1 MIELLATR
9 TMSLQVIP
17 ASPIQCLPVDILWH
31 IFEYVCF
38 GDPLSGPLNVSQVS
52 CGWRQVSLNYPFIWS
67 KISIRLNSPSAT
79 SPSKHLLASAFFE
92 RSKNVPIGLY
102 IYAARLFEPVERN
115 IMIEMLLRNSRRFRC
130 LYIIANED
138 YLANQL
144 WMEMGHIPMPNL
156 EAFDTVVS
164 GTTSSSISLTTSRTN
179 RMPTNPDDN
188 VNIIPPVYFDDSLVY
203 WNYWNPTGLT
213 ALTLDATGLW
223 SPPDLDELYHVL
235 ATTRH
240 TLQNF
245 RYQGP
250 ISSNS
255 TEVNTRSRLEFPK
268 LHSLALLC
276 HNNMAP
282 LLWVMIIPTLKSLIL
297 RDYTMYPATI
307 PIEVTNDDEPTLP
320 ISYDNHGLIQNIKQ
334 WTTVNHL
341 EIYGINNSDLQ
352 SDNLSELSS
361 YVKSLKEL
369 SSLVL
374 YGIGVATSI
383 AHSLFQEQH
392 DQTEE
397 ALLPKLSC
405 LLLAVQV
412 NMSHFFVSRQSH
424 RLPRLQKLI
433 LNSENV
439 NRMNCID
446 ILWKN
451 CDNIFVIAD
460 PEIGEFNSIEEVKL
474 TRHE

>member
-17 ASPIQCLPVDILWH
+17 ASPIQCLPVDILRH
-31 IFEYVCF
+31 IFKYVCF
-38 GDPLSGPLNVSQVS
+38 DDPLGGPVNVSQVS
-52 CGWRQVSLNYPFIWS
+52 WWWRQVSLNYPFIWS
-67 KISIRLNSPSAT
+67 NISIRLNPSSAT
-79 SPSKHLLASAFFE
+79 SPSKHPLVSAFFE
-92 RSKNVPIGLY
+92 RSKNVSISLY
-102 IYAARLFEPVERN
+102 IYAARLFEPEEKN
-115 IMIEMLLRNSRRFRC
+115 TMIEMLLRNSRRFRC

-144 WMEMGHIPMPNL
+144 WMEMDNIPMPNL
-156 EAFDTVVS
+156 EAFDTAVS
-164 GTTSSSISLTTSRTN
+164 GTSSISL
-179 RMPTNPDDN
+179 RMPTIDDSDN
-188 VNIIPPVYFDDSLVY
+188 VNIIPPVDPDDSLVY

-240 TLQNF
+240 TLQF
-245 RYQGP
+245 FQYQGP
-250 ISSNS
+250 ISSNN
-255 TEVNTRSRLEFPK
+255 TEVNTRSRLEFPE

-276 HNNMAP
+276 HNNMVP
-282 LLWVMIIPTLKSLIL
+282 LLKVMIIPTLKSLIL
-297 RDYTMYPATI
+297 RDYAMYPATI
-307 PIEVTNDDEPTLP
+307 PVKLTNDDEPTQA
-320 ISYDNHGLIQNIKQ
+320 ISYDTHGLIQSVKQ

-341 EIYGINNSDLQ
+341 EIYGIDNSDLQ
-352 SDNLSELSS
+352 SDNLSKLSS
-361 YVKSLKEL
+361 YVKSLNEL

-405 LLLAVQV
+405 LLVAVQV
-412 NMSHFFVSRQSH
+412 DLSHFLVSRQSH
-424 RLPRLQKLI
+424 QLPRFQKLI
-433 LNSENV
+433 LNWENLH
-439 NRMNCID
+439 RMNCVD

-451 CDNIFVIAD
+451 CDDIFVIAD
-460 PEIGEFNSIEEVKL
+460 PEIGEFNSIEEVNL